1 MNPTIKR
8 LLAYCA
14 RYPRWLIQAGICLL
28 LATGA
33 EVAGPLLIKLFID
46 DYLAPRQLVWPA
58 IAAIG
63 AGYLGLQFLSAA
75 GFYLQSL
82 RFNRIAQA
90 VVQRLREQVFATA
103 IRLPA
108 RYFDKH
114 RSGSLISRITND
126 TEAIMN
132 LYVQVIGL
140 LVQKVVLLCGI
151 LISMALL
158 DLRLMLVCVTLLPA
172 VGAVMWLYQKLS
184 VPVVRAT
191 RSLLSDINSRLNES
205 LQGMPVIQAMVQE
218 RHFARAFAEVNQ
230 RHWQA
235 RLKSLKINGILLRPL
250 IDLFYMMVLIGLLAL
265 FSYEGLGAQQELS
278 GQSAIQVGVLYAFI
292 SYLGR
297 MIEPLIEMTN
307 QLNQLQ
313 QAMVA
318 GERVFSLLDEA
329 RESTEGEALLA
340 QGRVSFEGVSFS
352 YDGQQPVLRDLSFST
367 RPGQMLALVGHT
379 GSGKS
384 TVISLLMGFYPI
396 GSGII
401 RFDEHPLETLSL
413 AAVRRSIGLVQQ
425 DPFIFVG
432 TLAENLR
439 LGRDGIDEARL
450 WRALEEVQLAA
461 FVQSLPAGLD
471 TLMEEGGKNL
481 SAGQRQLLSFARA
494 LVGDPRI
501 LILDEATASVDS
513 QTELALSQAL
523 SAARRGRTTI
533 AIAHRLSTIV
543 DADEILLLSRG
554 QVGERGTH
562 GDLMALGGHYAQL
575 FEMQSQGAWLEEK
588 RA

>member
-14 RYPRWLIQAGICLL
+14 DYPVWLVQAGVCLL

-46 DYLAPRQLVWPA
+46 DYLAPRHLDWPV
-58 IAAIG
+58 IAALA
-63 AGYLGLQFLSAA
+63 AGYLGLQVLSAA

-82 RFNRIAQA
+82 RFNRIAQG

-108 RYFDKH
+108 RYFDQH

-140 LVQKVVLLCGI
+140 LVQKLVLLCGI

-158 DLRLMLVCVTLLPA
+158 DVRLMLVCAALIPA

-184 VPVVRAT
+184 VPVVRET

-218 RHFARAFAEVNQ
+218 VRFANAFAEVNQ
-230 RHWQA
+230 QHWGA
-235 RLKSLKINGILLRPL
+235 RLKSLKVNGILLRPL

-265 FSYEGLGAQQELS
+265 FAHEGLSTG
-278 GQSAIQVGVLYAFI
+278 GAIQVGVLYAFI

-318 GERVFSLLDEA
+318 GERVFTLQDEA
-329 RESTEGEALLA
+329 RESTRGASPLLA
-340 QGRVSFEGVSFS
+340 GRVSFQGVNFS
-352 YDGQQPVLRDLSFST
+352 YDGEQPVLQGVSFEVA
-367 RPGQMLALVGHT
+367 PGQMLALVGHT

-384 TVISLLMGFYPI
+384 TIISLLMGFYPI
-396 GSGII
+396 DGGEIG
-401 RFDEHPLETLSL
+401 FDEHPLSTLSL
-413 AAVRRSIGLVQQ
+413 SAVRRSIGLVQQ

-432 TLAENLR
+432 TLADNLR
-439 LGRDGIDEARL
+439 LGREGIMDARL
-450 WRALEEVQLAA
+450 WQALEEVQLAQ
-461 FVQSLPAGLD
+461 FVRSLPDDLA

-494 LVGDPRI
+494 LVGDPRL

-523 SAARRGRTTI
+523 AAARRGRTTI

-554 QVGERGTH
+554 QVIERGSH
-562 GDLMALGGHYAQL
+562 QGLMARQGHYAQL

>member
-14 RYPRWLIQAGICLL
+14 RYPRWLVQAGICLL

-58 IAAIG
+58 IAAIA
-63 AGYLGLQFLSAA
+63 AGYLGLQVLSAA

-90 VVQRLREQVFATA
+90 VVQTLREQVFATA

-158 DLRLMLVCVTLLPA
+158 DLRLMLVCATLLPA

-191 RSLLSDINSRLNES
+191 RSLLSEINSRLNES

-218 RHFARAFAEVNQ
+218 RHFANAFAEVNQ
-230 RHWQA
+230 QHWSA

-265 FSYEGLGAQQELS
+265 FAKEGLSAG
-278 GQSAIQVGVLYAFI
+278 GAIQVGVLYAFI

-318 GERVFSLLDEA
+318 AAQAFSKGLAHGALPVHRKDEVGELA
-329 RESTEGEALLA
+329 RSFHDMEQQISRQITELNASRDAMAHLAHHDALTGLPNRRMFEQRLAQALELSRRSGRDCALLFVDLDDFKA
-340 QGRVSFEGVSFS
+340 INDTRGHAVGDLVLQAVARVILGAVRQADTVARLAGDEFTVLCENVDSEEAALQIVAKLEQAFAPPLDIEGQPFPVRASIGVSLF
-352 YDGQQPVLRDLSFST
+352 PRDAQDAHTLLASADAAMYRVKQSH
-367 RPGQMLALVGHT
+367 RP
-379 GSGKS
+379 
-384 TVISLLMGFYPI
+384 
-396 GSGII
+396 
-401 RFDEHPLETLSL
+401 
-413 AAVRRSIGLVQQ
+413 
-425 DPFIFVG
+425 
-432 TLAENLR
+432 
-439 LGRDGIDEARL
+439 
-450 WRALEEVQLAA
+450 
-461 FVQSLPAGLD
+461 
-471 TLMEEGGKNL
+471 
-481 SAGQRQLLSFARA
+481 
-494 LVGDPRI
+494 
-501 LILDEATASVDS
+501 
-513 QTELALSQAL
+513 
-523 SAARRGRTTI
+523 RG
-533 AIAHRLSTIV
+533 
-543 DADEILLLSRG
+543 
-554 QVGERGTH
+554 
-562 GDLMALGGHYAQL
+562 
-575 FEMQSQGAWLEEK
+575 
-588 RA
+588 